1 MRNLWRQIH
10 ISATYH
16 SRTCCKRGSV
26 DEYFVFCVDKN
37 FLLEPILFFNGGI
50 TPWFQSL
57 ASSTVQGIETTIK
70 FDLEY
75 RTLFTRSSVLLRPVP
90 PSLVP
95 SLCVSGHVVRAI
107 FFLRLVYD
115 TEMHWPRKP
124 GKTSYKDQVTYRLQF
139 RFKYPSTSFTFQEAR
154 NSLWHF
160 IRFISNLSYKLIRCL
175 LALLD
180 CLPICMLFCF
190 YSNRQ

>member
-1 MRNLWRQIH
+1 MGANLVL
-10 ISATYH
+10 
-16 SRTCCKRGSV
+16 KRR
-26 DEYFVFCVDKN
+26 Y
-37 FLLEPILFFNGGI
+37 
-50 TPWFQSL
+50 
-57 ASSTVQGIETTIK
+57 
-70 FDLEY
+70 Y
-75 RTLFTRSSVLLRPVP
+75 
-90 PSLVP
+90 SLVSIAREHDCVGDRDYNQVWPWISYSFHPLLCSFETRAAFP
-95 SLCVSGHVVRAI
+95 SPLIMRFGSRGASD
-107 FFLRLVYD
+107 FFLRLVYV